1 MSEAHGLI
9 TQAVPGAAE
18 DEILKTAQITAA
30 QLNATF
36 EGSKPA
42 FLETIPGYAASLA
55 NDLPPG
61 VRFVKA
67 GGIECIYNEDAVAK
81 ELNLPAGADVDA
93 VVREKLERGAY
104 GSLLGYGMDTAME
117 RPCTYVRIMDGD
129 KEIFGFMAPADK
141 QEAIKYAADRLRD
154 FQKEFPDKQWSY
166 SLEDLPAR

>member
-1 MSEAHGLI
+1 MSQAYGLLSSQVPEA
-9 TQAVPGAAE
+9 TRAE
-18 DEILKTAQITAA
+18 TERVAQTTAA
-30 QLNATF
+30 QLNAVF
-36 EGSKPA
+36 EGRKPA
-42 FLETIPGYAASLA
+42 FLETVPEFTASFA
-55 NDLPPG
+55 DNLPPG

-67 GGIECIYNEDAVAK
+67 GGIECIYNEEAVAK

-93 VVREKLERGAY
+93 VVRDKLERGAY

>member
-1 MSEAHGLI
+1 M
-9 TQAVPGAAE
+9 PGAAE

-42 FLETIPGYAASLA
+42 FLESIPGYTSSLA

-67 GGIECIYNEDAVAK
+67 GGIECIYNEAAVAK
-81 ELNLPAGADVDA
+81 ELNLPEGTDVDA
-93 VVREKLERGAY
+93 FVREKLEQGTY

-117 RPCTYVRIMDGD
+117 RPCTYVKITREG
-129 KEIFGFMAPADK
+129 KEFFGFMTSPDM
-141 QEAIKYAADRLRD
+141 QEATKYAQQRLDD
-154 FQKEFPDKQWSY
+154 FKREFPESKWSY
-166 SLEDLPAR
+166 SLKSLPAPPAR